1 LEVEREEEV
10 KMTNGRHRVEPIYS
24 TWTQEVSGREGVRRL
39 GRDGANL
46 LNSSLVRRSLSA
58 ATNSVSGERQVLEG
72 ATLKQTGG
80 DQRCAE
86 DAWEN
91 GMRVVTLQVLLRGA
105 VRGAR
110 VQKEHGA
117 TCAPAVY
124 RSASAHRTAGLRRSS
139 VCSGTRACSPGEK

>member
-24 TWTQEVSGREGVRRL
+24 TWTQEESGREGVRRL

-58 ATNSVSGERQVLEG
+58 ATNSVSGERQVSEG
-72 ATLKQTGG
+72 AALKQTGG

-91 GMRVVTLQVLLRGA
+91 GTRVVTLQVLPRGLC
-105 VRGAR
+105 VERECRKSMAR
-110 VQKEHGA
+110 LARLLFTGLPPRIVLL
-117 TCAPAVY
+117 
-124 RSASAHRTAGLRRSS
+124 ASG
-139 VCSGTRACSPGEK
+139 